1 MFGRKTLFALFAI
14 VGFIQGNGARAA
26 CPLPNTLTNG
36 QTADATQVMAD
47 FNALVTCLNAAG
59 PGGSGNSIQ
68 YNNGSGAFAGVGP
81 LTNGQLVI
89 GATGGVPQAQNL
101 TAGSGI
107 TITNGP
113 GSITI
118 SSAGG
123 SGGSVSPFYDAAAI
137 PLTKPTA
144 SSFTVANNT
153 GNTGTL
159 TDMVS
164 RGVTLSTP
172 GVGSA
177 TTTMEQPIVNSSTFT
192 VTALVYPVGY
202 LNGNWFWG
210 ICVKDTSGK
219 YAAFGFRNQTPVSYF
234 KFSDINTYNSSST
247 STGIVNAQNPVW
259 LKLQAASG
267 TFTFSFSFD
276 GEHFNPGW
284 SVSMTDYLSSSL
296 SSVGMLILN
305 NSSGRDLPLDVLS
318 WTNTTP

>member
-1 MFGRKTLFALFAI
+1 MFGKKTLFVLFAI
-14 VGFIQGNGARAA
+14 FGIIEGNGARAA

-47 FNALVTCLNAAG
+47 FNALVACLSAAA

-81 LTNGQLVI
+81 LTDGQLVI
-89 GATGGVPQAQNL
+89 GATGGAPQAQAL

-113 GSITI
+113 GSITV
-118 SSAGG
+118 SSTGG
-123 SGGSVSPFYDAAAI
+123 SGGSVSPFYDAAVI

-144 SSFTVANNT
+144 SSFTVANST
-153 GNTGTL
+153 GATGTL
-159 TDMVS
+159 TDLAS
-164 RGVTLSTP
+164 RGVVLSTP
-172 GVGSA
+172 GVGSQ
-177 TTTMEQPIVNSSTFT
+177 TTAIEQPIVNASTFT
-192 VTALVYPVGY
+192 VTTLVYPVGY
-202 LNGNWFWG
+202 LNSNWFWG

-234 KFSDINTYNSSST
+234 KFSDINTFNSAST

-284 SVSMTDYLSSSL
+284 TVSMTDYLTTSL
-296 SSVGMLILN
+296 STVGLLILN
-305 NSSGRDLPLDVLS
+305 NGSNQNLPLDVLS
-318 WTNTTP
+318 WTNTSP

>member
-1 MFGRKTLFALFAI
+1 MFRKKALLVLSAFLC
-14 VGFIQGNGARAA
+14 VLGGNAARAA
-26 CPLPNTLTNG
+26 CTLPNTLTNG

-59 PGGSGNSIQ
+59 PGGSSNSIQ
-68 YNNGSGAFAGVGP
+68 YNNGSGALAGVGP
-81 LTNGQLVI
+81 LTDGQLVV
-89 GATGGVPQAQNL
+89 GATGGAPQAQTL

-107 TITNGP
+107 TVTNGP

-118 SSAGG
+118 SSTGG
-123 SGGSVSPFYDAAAI
+123 AGGSVSPFYDASVI

-144 SSFTVANNT
+144 SSFTVANST

-159 TDMVS
+159 TDMAS

-177 TTTMEQPIVNSSTFT
+177 TTTMEQPIANSTTFT
-192 VTALVYPVGY
+192 VTTLVYPVGY

-234 KFSDINTYNSSST
+234 KFSNISTYNSSST
-247 STGIVNAQNPVW
+247 STGIVNAQNPIW
-259 LKLQAASG
+259 LKLQAAGG

-284 SVSMTDYLSSSL
+284 SVSMTDYLTSSL
-296 SSVGMLILN
+296 SSVGILILN
-305 NSSGRDLPLDVLS
+305 NSTGQALPLDVLS
-318 WTNTTP
+318 WTNATP

>member
-1 MFGRKTLFALFAI
+1 MFGKKTLFALLAI
-14 VGFIQGNGARAA
+14 FCVAGANSARAA
-26 CPLPNTLTNG
+26 CTLPNTLTNG

-47 FNALVTCLNAAG
+47 FNALVACLNAAG
-59 PGGSGNSIQ
+59 PGGSGSSVQ

-81 LTNGQLVI
+81 LADGQLVI

-113 GSITI
+113 GSVTI

-123 SGGSVSPFYDAAAI
+123 SGGSVSPFYDANVI

-144 SSFTVANNT
+144 SSFTVANST

-159 TDMVS
+159 TDMAS
-164 RGVTLSTP
+164 RGVVLSTP
-172 GVGSA
+172 GSGNVN
-177 TTTMEQPIVNSSTFT
+177 TTMEQPIANSSTFT

-202 LNGNWFWG
+202 LTGNWFWG
-210 ICVKDTSGK
+210 ICVKDTAGK
-219 YAAFGFRNQTPVSYF
+219 YAVFGFRNQTPVSYF
-234 KFSDINTYNSSST
+234 KFSNINTYNSSST
-247 STGIVNAQNPVW
+247 STGIVNAQNPIWV
-259 LKLQAASG
+259 KLQAASG

-284 SVSMTDYLSSSL
+284 SVSMTDYLTSNL
-296 SSVGMLILN
+296 STVGIFILN
-305 NSSGRDLPLDVLS
+305 NTTGRDIPLDVLS